1 MSVKRLVAIAVA
13 IALLALGIVL
23 ARAVMT
29 SSGSRSFP
37 AEVASG
43 RLPQAP
49 DFTLPNLDRNGT
61 TSLADLSGQ
70 IVVLNFWA
78 SWCDPCKDEAPI
90 LEDFWVTEAKP
101 NGVAFVGIDSQDL
114 TEDALAFAEDYG
126 LTYPLVHDDG
136 GEAGRDY
143 GVSAFPETFVLDA
156 QGRAVAWFPGE
167 VTAEG
172 LREAIAKAGGP

>member
-1 MSVKRLVAIAVA
+1 MMTGVPTSTRLY
-13 IALLALGIVL
+13 
-23 ARAVMT
+23 
-29 SSGSRSFP
+29 SFS
-37 AEVASG
+37 AEG
-43 RLPQAP
+43 MYMRMQ
-49 DFTLPNLDRNGT
+49 
-61 TSLADLSGQ
+61 
-70 IVVLNFWA
+70 
-78 SWCDPCKDEAPI
+78 PC
-90 LEDFWVTEAKP
+90 EAKP